1 MSPGILNERMHVYVA
16 TELTPGPTALEPG
29 EDIATSVLAW
39 PDALAMIERGEIH
52 DAKTVAG
59 LLFYDRFRRGLPPQS
74 INQGP
79 GRDPSPDLPNW
90 LASLNPMSIRQD
102 YVREVEGLR
111 VEAAQLTAQ
120 GKSLEE
126 VARILHQKRRDL
138 GVKYKSLSSPED
150 LARIHARNLEKYGDL
165 LGPSIDFLRA
175 QGKDLGR
182 DHGERIADRWAR
194 PGSEMS
200 RGGRA

>member
-1 MSPGILNERMHVYVA
+1 MNDQREVLLTAKRFQVVRQAQTARDGSIHWRETVQHPGSVAIVPLVDAGHVVLIRNFRIAVGRTLWEIPAGTLDHDEPPRATAERELIEETGYRAGRIELLTELAMSPGILNERMHVYVA

-79 GRDPSPDLPNW
+79 GS
-90 LASLNPMSIRQD
+90 
-102 YVREVEGLR
+102 
-111 VEAAQLTAQ
+111 
-120 GKSLEE
+120 
-126 VARILHQKRRDL
+126 
-138 GVKYKSLSSPED
+138 
-150 LARIHARNLEKYGDL
+150 
-165 LGPSIDFLRA
+165 
-175 QGKDLGR
+175 
-182 DHGERIADRWAR
+182 
-194 PGSEMS
+194 
-200 RGGRA
+200 